1 MMNDNSRLSELYSRH
16 WPVFLALITAFYV
29 LWIALAPETMEGSL
43 FPTVLVFGVRL
54 LVAWAA
60 VNALPGIRLESKQR
74 SWRLLAVALLIWAAA
89 DALAVLLWILRGQPL
104 PPPSFRELFVLA
116 GYLAALTAFITYP
129 TEQPGRFG
137 RLREALDLAILI
149 ISVLTISWF
158 IFLGSTFRA
167 RTLSPGD
174 AFWLSV
180 LPTLDLILLVLV
192 LRLNLLRKHPQERW
206 VFPILTIAFVI
217 FFVSDL
223 GNGLLRGEARVGMPS
238 FVEAGWMAGTT
249 LIGITY
255 QILQGRYA
263 DYRQEE
269 SRRMEWRL
277 RIELLLPVAFTYAVV
292 GYLLFDWWYIGSLD
306 WVGVSAAGI
315 LILLLFARQ
324 GVITGQ
330 QEMLQ
335 FAALINAT
343 TDLAFICTPEGD
355 IRLSNPALRNAIGDG
370 KIQNVKL
377 FLHVEGDKLASFD
390 TVLELALD
398 GGWSGE
404 VAIGGED
411 DSRVPVHLSLNPIK
425 DARGQSTL
433 LAGTAHDLST
443 IREREIDLRKA
454 LEQIDHARKDLAR
467 LNTELEGKVEE
478 RTRELEDTVAD
489 LERLNEE
496 LKTLDNLKSEFV
508 ALVSHEL
515 RAPLTNIRGGIEL
528 VLQSRSKLGKKSSE
542 SLKLVQAETKRLS
555 HFVETILDLSAL
567 ESGRFRLALS
577 PLSMADILESTMARF
592 PARTVKSRV
601 KTEIEEDL
609 SIVIADERALDSVFF
624 HLLDNAAKYAP
635 SGDITIE
642 AHEEPGRVVVT
653 ISDSGPGIPA
663 DQREQVFE
671 MFHRLDTSDARE
683 VYGHGL
689 GLPMVSRLLEAM
701 GGGIRVDEEVIAG
714 TRLEFWLPTA

>member
-1 MMNDNSRLSELYSRH
+1 MNENSQLSDLYSRH
-16 WPVFLALITAFYV
+16 WPVFLALVTAFYI

-54 LVAWAA
+54 MVAWAA
-60 VNALPGIRLESKQR
+60 VKALPEIRMEPEQR
-74 SWRLLAVALLIWAAA
+74 SWRLLVVALLIWAAA
-89 DALAVLLWILRGQPL
+89 DALAVLLWVLRGQPL
-104 PPPSFRELFVLA
+104 YPPTFRELLILA

-137 RLREALDLAILI
+137 RLRETLDLAILI
-149 ISVLTISWF
+149 ISVLTISWL
-158 IFLGSTFRA
+158 IFLGSTLRA
-167 RTLSPGD
+167 RTLSLGD

-192 LRLNLLRKHPQERW
+192 LRLNLLRRHPQERW
-206 VFPILTIAFVI
+206 VFPILAIAFIV

-238 FVEAGWMAGTT
+238 FVEAGWMVGTV

-263 DYRQEE
+263 DQRQGE
-269 SRRMEWRL
+269 SLRREWRL

-292 GYLLFDWWYIGSLD
+292 GYIVFDWWFTEALD
-306 WVGVSAAGI
+306 WVSVGAAGI

-330 QEMLQ
+330 QEMAQ

-343 TDLAFICTPEGD
+343 SDLAFVCTPEGE
-355 IRLSNPALRNAIGDG
+355 IQLSNPALRKAIGDE
-370 KIQNVKL
+370 KTQNVNL
-377 FLHVEGDKLASFD
+377 FFQIEGDKPASFGSLLD
-390 TVLELALD
+390 RALD
-398 GGWSGE
+398 EGWSGE
-404 VAIGGED
+404 VVIVGEGG
-411 DSRVPVHLSLNPIK
+411 SRLPVHLSLNPIEA
-425 DARGQSTL
+425 ARGKSVL
-433 LAGTAHDLST
+433 LAGTAHDLT
-443 IREREIDLRKA
+443 MIRERETDLRNA
-454 LEQIDHARKDLAR
+454 MEQIARARNDLAR
-467 LNTELEGKVEE
+467 LNAELEDKVEG

-489 LERLNEE
+489 LERVNEE

-528 VLQSRSKLGKKSSE
+528 VLKSRSKLGKKSSQ
-542 SLKLVQAETKRLS
+542 SLQLVQDETELLS
-555 HFVETILDLSAL
+555 LFVETILDLSAL
-567 ESGRFRLALS
+567 EAGRFHLSLS
-577 PLSMADILESTMARF
+577 PLSIAEVLERTIARF
-592 PARTVKSRV
+592 PAGTVKSRI
-601 KTEIEEDL
+601 KTEIEEDMAL
-609 SIVIADERALDSVFF
+609 VIADVRALDSVFF

-635 SGDITIE
+635 SGDIIIE
-642 AHEEPGRVVVT
+642 AHEEPKMVVITVA
-653 ISDSGPGIPA
+653 DSGPGIPA
-663 DQREQVFE
+663 VQHEQVFE
-671 MFHRLDTSDARE
+671 MFHRLDASDARE

-701 GGGIRVDEEVIAG
+701 GGGIRVDAKAMSG
-714 TRLEFWLPTA
+714 TRLEFWLPKK

>member
-1 MMNDNSRLSELYSRH
+1 MNENSQLSDLYSRH
-16 WPVFLALITAFYV
+16 WPVFLALVTAFYV

-54 LVAWAA
+54 IVAWAA
-60 VNALPGIRLESKQR
+60 AKALPRIRLEFEQR

-89 DALAVLLWILRGQPL
+89 DALAVLLWVLRGQPL
-104 PPPSFRELFVLA
+104 PPPSFRELLVLA

-137 RLREALDLAILI
+137 RLREVLDLAILI
-149 ISVLTISWF
+149 ISVLTISWL

-174 AFWLSV
+174 AFWLSI
-180 LPTLDLILLVLV
+180 LPTFDLILLVLV

-206 VFPILTIAFVI
+206 VFPILAIALMV

-223 GNGLLRGEARVGMPS
+223 GNGLLRGEARVAMPS
-238 FVEAGWMAGTT
+238 FVEAGWMAGAT
-249 LIGITY
+249 LIGIAY

-263 DYRQEE
+263 DFRQKE
-269 SRRMEWRL
+269 SWRMEWRL

-292 GYLLFDWWYIGSLD
+292 GYILFDWWYAGALD
-306 WVGVSAAGI
+306 WVGVGAAGI

-355 IRLSNPALRNAIGDG
+355 IQLSNPALRNAVGDG
-370 KIQNVKL
+370 KTQNVKM
-377 FLHVEGDKLASFD
+377 FLHVEGYELASFD
-390 TVLELALD
+390 TILERALD

-411 DSRVPVHLSLNPIK
+411 GSRFPAHLSLSPIE
-425 DARGQSTL
+425 DARGQNAL
-433 LAGTAHDLST
+433 LAGTAHDLTT
-443 IREREIDLRKA
+443 IQKREIDLRKA
-454 LEQIDHARKDLAR
+454 LEQIDHARNDLAR
-467 LNTELEGKVEE
+467 LNAELEDKVDD
-478 RTRELEDTVAD
+478 RTRELETTVAD

-496 LKTLDNLKSEFV
+496 LKTLDSLKSEFV

-528 VLQSRSKLGKKSSE
+528 VLKSRSKLGKKSSE
-542 SLKLVQAETKRLS
+542 SLQLVQAETERLS
-555 HFVETILDLSAL
+555 QFVATILDLSAL
-567 ESGRFRLALS
+567 EAGRFRLALS
-577 PLSMADILESTMARF
+577 PLSISDILEKTMERF
-592 PARTVKSRV
+592 PDRTVKSRV

-609 SIVIADERALDSVFF
+609 ALVIADERALDSIFF

-635 SGDITIE
+635 SGDIIIA
-642 AHEEPGRVVVT
+642 AHEKLGSVVLTV
-653 ISDSGPGIPA
+653 SDSGPGIPA
-663 DQREQVFE
+663 GQREQVFE
-671 MFHRLDTSDARE
+671 MFHRLDASDARE
-683 VYGHGL
+683 GYGHGL

-701 GGGIRVDEEVIAG
+701 GGGIRVDEKAKAG

>member
-1 MMNDNSRLSELYSRH
+1 MVDNNRLPELNSRH
-16 WPVFLALITAFYV
+16 WPVFLALVTAFYV

-54 LVAWAA
+54 IVAWAA
-60 VNALPGIRLESKQR
+60 AKALPGIRLEYEQR

-89 DALAVLLWILRGQPL
+89 DALAVLLWVLRGQPL
-104 PPPSFRELFVLA
+104 PPPSFRELLVLA
-116 GYLAALTAFITYP
+116 GYLAALTAFISYP

-137 RLREALDLAILI
+137 RLREVLDLAILI
-149 ISVLTISWF
+149 ISVLTISWL

-174 AFWLSV
+174 AFWLSI

-206 VFPILTIAFVI
+206 IFPILAIALMV

-223 GNGLLRGEARVGMPS
+223 GNGLLRGEARIGMPS
-238 FVEAGWMAGTT
+238 FVEAGWMAGAT
-249 LIGITY
+249 LIGISY

-263 DYRQEE
+263 DFRQKE
-269 SRRMEWRL
+269 SERMEWRL
-277 RIELLLPVAFTYAVV
+277 RIELLLPIALTYTVV
-292 GYLLFDWWYIGSLD
+292 GYILFDWWYAGALD
-306 WVGVSAAGI
+306 WVGVGAAGI

-343 TDLAFICTPEGD
+343 TDLAFICTSEGD

-370 KIQNVKL
+370 KAQNVKM
-377 FLHVEGDKLASFD
+377 FLHVEGDKLAPFD
-390 TVLELALD
+390 TILERALD

-404 VAIGGED
+404 VAIGGKNS
-411 DSRVPVHLSLNPIK
+411 SRFPAHLSLSPIEA
-425 DARGQSTL
+425 ARGQNTL
-433 LAGTAHDLST
+433 LAGTAHDLTT
-443 IREREIDLRKA
+443 IRKREIDLRKA
-454 LEQIDHARKDLAR
+454 LEQIDHARNDLTR
-467 LNTELEGKVEE
+467 LNAELEDKVDD
-478 RTRELEDTVAD
+478 RTRELETMVAD

-496 LKTLDNLKSEFV
+496 LKTLDSLKSEFV

-528 VLQSRSKLGKKSSE
+528 VLKSRSKLGKKSSE
-542 SLKLVQAETKRLS
+542 SLQLVQAETKRLS
-555 HFVETILDLSAL
+555 QFVETILDLSAL
-567 ESGRFRLALS
+567 EAGRFQLALS
-577 PLSMADILESTMARF
+577 PLSAADVLEKTMSRF
-592 PARTVKSRV
+592 PSRTVKSRV
-601 KTEIEEDL
+601 KTEIEENL
-609 SIVIADERALDSVFF
+609 PLVIADDSALDSVFF
-624 HLLDNAAKYAP
+624 HLLDNAVKYAP
-635 SGDITIE
+635 SGDIIIE
-642 AHEEPGRVVVT
+642 AHEELGRVVITV
-653 ISDSGPGIPA
+653 SDSGQGIPA
-663 DQREQVFE
+663 DQREHVFE
-671 MFHRLDTSDARE
+671 MFHRLDASDARE

-689 GLPMVSRLLEAM
+689 GLPMVLRLLEAM
-701 GGGIRVDEEVIAG
+701 GGGIRVDEKVMAG

>member
-1 MMNDNSRLSELYSRH
+1 MVEQNRLPKLYSRH
-16 WPVFLALITAFYV
+16 WPVLLAIITAFYI
-29 LWIALAPETMEGSL
+29 LWIVLAPATMEGSL
-43 FPTVLVFGVRL
+43 FPTILVFGVRL
-54 LVAWAA
+54 MVAWAA
-60 VNALPGIRLESKQR
+60 VKALPGIHLESEQR

-104 PPPSFRELFVLA
+104 VPPSFRELLVLA
-116 GYLAALTAFITYP
+116 GYLAVLTAFVTYP

-149 ISVLTISWF
+149 ISVLTISWL
-158 IFLGSTFRA
+158 IFLGPTFRA
-167 RTLSPGD
+167 QTLSPGK

-180 LPTLDLILLVLV
+180 LPTLDLMLLVLV

-206 VFPILTIAFVI
+206 VFPILAIAFIV

-263 DYRQEE
+263 GHRKEE
-269 SRRMEWRL
+269 TGPVEWRQ

-292 GYLLFDWWYIGSLD
+292 GYIVFDWWYAGVLD
-306 WVGVSAAGI
+306 WVSVGAAGI

-330 QEMLQ
+330 HEMLQ

-355 IRLSNPALRNAIGDG
+355 IRLSNPALRNAIGEG
-370 KIQNVKL
+370 KDQNVKM
-377 FLHVEGDKLASFD
+377 FLHFEGNDQASFD
-390 TVLELALD
+390 TIVERAFD

-404 VAIGGED
+404 VAIGSED
-411 DSRVPVHLSLNPIK
+411 GSKFPAHISLSPIE
-425 DARGQSTL
+425 DARGHKPL
-433 LAGTAHDLST
+433 LAGTAHDLTT
-443 IREREIDLRKA
+443 IRKREIDLRRA
-454 LEQIDHARKDLAR
+454 LEQVDHARNDLAR
-467 LNTELEGKVEE
+467 LNAELEDKVEG
-478 RTRELEDTVAD
+478 RTRELANTVAD

-496 LKTLDNLKSEFV
+496 LKTLDSLKSEFV

-515 RAPLTNIRGGIEL
+515 RAPLTNIQGGIEL

-542 SLKLVQAETKRLS
+542 SLQLVQAETERLS
-555 HFVETILDLSAL
+555 QFVETILDLSAL
-567 ESGRFRLALS
+567 EAGRFQLTLS
-577 PLSMADILESTMARF
+577 PLSISDVLEKTMARF
-592 PARTVKSRV
+592 PDHTVKSRV
-601 KTEIEEDL
+601 KKEIEENL
-609 SIVIADERALDSVFF
+609 TLVLADERALDSVFF

-635 SGDITIE
+635 TGDITIE
-642 AHEEPGRVVVT
+642 ARGEAERVVVT
-653 ISDSGPGIPA
+653 VSDLGPGIPA
-663 DQREQVFE
+663 GQHEQVFE

-689 GLPMVSRLLEAM
+689 GLPMVSQLLDAM
-701 GGGIRVDEEVIAG
+701 GGGIRVDEKATVG
-714 TRLEFWLPTA
+714 MRLEFWLPAA

>member
-1 MMNDNSRLSELYSRH
+1 MEVNSRLSELYSRH
-16 WPVFLALITAFYV
+16 WPVFLGLVTAFYV
-29 LWIALAPETMEGSL
+29 LWIALAPEAMEGSL

-54 LVAWAA
+54 MVAWAA
-60 VNALPGIRLESKQR
+60 AKALPRIRLESEQR
-74 SWRLLAVALLIWAAA
+74 AWRLLAVALLIWAAA

-104 PPPSFRELFVLA
+104 SMPSFRELLMLA

-129 TEQPGRFG
+129 TDQPGRFG

-149 ISVLTISWF
+149 ISVLTIAWF

-167 RTLSPGD
+167 RTISLGE

-206 VFPILTIAFVI
+206 VFTILTLALAV

-223 GNGLLRGEARVGMPS
+223 GNGLLRGEARIGMPS
-238 FVEAGWMAGTT
+238 FVEAGWMAGMT
-249 LIGITY
+249 LIGISY

-263 DYRQEE
+263 DSRQEE
-269 SRRMEWRL
+269 PRRMEWRL

-292 GYLLFDWWYIGSLD
+292 GYILFDWWYVGALD
-306 WVGVSAAGI
+306 WVGVGAAGI

-335 FAALINAT
+335 FAAIINAT
-343 TDLAFICTPEGD
+343 KDLAFICTSAGD

-370 KIQNVKL
+370 KTQNVNS
-377 FLHVEGDKLASFD
+377 FIHIEGDVQASFD
-390 TVLELALD
+390 TILERALD

-404 VAIGGED
+404 VAISSED
-411 DSRVPVHLSLNPIK
+411 GSRFPVHLSLSLIE
-425 DARGQSTL
+425 DARGQNTL
-433 LAGTAHDLST
+433 LAGTAHDLTT
-443 IREREIDLRKA
+443 IRERENDLRKA
-454 LEQIDHARKDLAR
+454 LEQIDQARNDLSR
-467 LNTELEGKVEE
+467 LNTELENKVEE
-478 RTRELEDTVAD
+478 RTRELEKTVAD

-496 LKTLDNLKSEFV
+496 LKTLDSLKSEFV

-528 VLQSRSKLGKKSSE
+528 VLKSRSRFGKKSSE
-542 SLKLVQAETKRLS
+542 SLQLVQAEIKRLS
-555 HFVETILDLSAL
+555 QFVETILDLSAL
-567 ESGRFRLALS
+567 EAGRFQLALS
-577 PLSMADILESTMARF
+577 PLSIEDVLKKTMARF
-592 PARTVKSRV
+592 PDRNVKSRI
-601 KTEIEEDL
+601 KTEIEDGL
-609 SIVIADERALDSVFF
+609 TLVIADVRALDSVFF
-624 HLLDNAAKYAP
+624 HLLDNAMKYAP
-635 SGDITIE
+635 SGDIIIE
-642 AHEEPGRVVVT
+642 AQEEQGKVVLAV
-653 ISDSGPGIPA
+653 SDSGPGIPPI
-663 DQREQVFE
+663 QREQVFE

-701 GGGIRVDEEVIAG
+701 GGGIRVDEKALTG

>member
-1 MMNDNSRLSELYSRH
+1 MDENSQLSDLYSRH
-16 WPVFLALITAFYV
+16 WPVFLALVTAFYV

-54 LVAWAA
+54 IVAWAA
-60 VNALPGIRLESKQR
+60 AKALPKIRLETEQR

-89 DALAVLLWILRGQPL
+89 DALVVLLWVLRGQPL
-104 PPPSFRELFVLA
+104 HSPSFRELLVLA

-137 RLREALDLAILI
+137 RLREVLDLAILS
-149 ISVLTISWF
+149 ISVLTISWL

-174 AFWLSV
+174 AFWLSII
-180 LPTLDLILLVLV
+180 PTLDLILLVLV
-192 LRLNLLRKHPQERW
+192 LRLNLLRRHPQERW
-206 VFPILTIAFVI
+206 VFPILAIALIV

-238 FVEAGWMAGTT
+238 FVEAGWMAGAT
-249 LIGITY
+249 LFGITY

-263 DYRQEE
+263 DFRQKE
-269 SRRMEWRL
+269 SGRMKWRQ
-277 RIELLLPVAFTYAVV
+277 RIELLLPIAFTYTVV
-292 GYLLFDWWYIGSLD
+292 GYILFDWWYAGALD
-306 WVGVSAAGI
+306 WVGVGAAGI

-343 TDLAFICTPEGD
+343 NDLAFICTPEGD
-355 IRLSNPALRNAIGDG
+355 IQLSNPALRNAVGGG
-370 KIQNVKL
+370 KAQNVKRFL
-377 FLHVEGDKLASFD
+377 FIEGDKLAPFD
-390 TVLELALD
+390 TILERALD

-411 DSRVPVHLSLNPIK
+411 GSRFPAHLSLNPIE
-425 DARGQSTL
+425 DARGQDTL
-433 LAGTAHDLST
+433 LAGTAHDLTT
-443 IREREIDLRKA
+443 IRKREIDLRKA
-454 LEQIDHARKDLAR
+454 LEQIDHARNDLAR
-467 LNTELEGKVEE
+467 LNAELEDKVEG
-478 RTRELEDTVAD
+478 RTQELEDTVAD
-489 LERLNEE
+489 LERLNET
-496 LKTLDNLKSEFV
+496 LKTLDSLKSEFV

-528 VLQSRSKLGKKSSE
+528 VLKSRSKLGKKSSE
-542 SLKLVQAETKRLS
+542 SLQLVQAETERLS
-555 HFVETILDLSAL
+555 QFVETILDLSAL
-567 ESGRFRLALS
+567 EAGRFQLALS
-577 PLSMADILESTMARF
+577 PLSISDVLERTMARF
-592 PARTVKSRV
+592 PARTIKSRV

-609 SIVIADERALDSVFF
+609 PLVIADEHALDSVFF

-635 SGDITIE
+635 SGDIIIE
-642 AHEEPGRVVVT
+642 AYKKSGMVVLTV
-653 ISDSGPGIPA
+653 SDSGPGIPA

-701 GGGIRVDEEVIAG
+701 GGGIRVDENAIVG
-714 TRLEFWLPTA
+714 TRLEFWLPTT